1 MNIFFFV
8 RRFVLFI
15 LVIIAAISLNF
26 FLPRLTGQD
35 PVQQRI
41 AQLEI
46 ETGGG
51 GGGDKTDLI
60 NNYNEKFGLT
70 KSLSEQFMSYLNDAL
85 SLNFGYSISLYP
97 AKVADLIINALPWT
111 IGLLLVSTIFSFVV
125 GSIIGAILAWSKKIS
140 IFKTTVPI
148 LFIFSSVPFYL
159 LGLVLIWIFSFELS
173 WLPLFGGF
181 KATTIPEYSFSFFL
195 EVIEHSILP
204 SLSIVLAQS
213 GFWALGMRSMMITT
227 KGEDYI
233 SFAEAKG
240 LKNERIFF
248 NYAIRNAILPQV
260 TALALSLSHIISG
273 AILVEIVFSYPG
285 IGSLLYQAI
294 KSFDYFIIQGVVLIL
309 VISIAFSMLIID
321 LIYPLIDPRI
331 KISNV

>member
-1 MNIFFFV
+1 MNIFFFI
-8 RRFVLFI
+8 RRIILFF

-35 PVQQRI
+35 PVKQRVM
-41 AQLEI
+41 QLEI

-51 GGGDKTDLI
+51 GDKSDLI
-60 NNYNEKFGLT
+60 ENYNKKFGLDRT
-70 KSLSEQFMSYLNDAL
+70 IYEQFISYVTDTLNFE
-85 SLNFGYSISLYP
+85 FGYSISLYP
-97 AKVADLIINALPWT
+97 TKVKKLISNALPWT
-111 IGLLLVSTIFSFVV
+111 IGLLLTSTILSFFI
-125 GSIIGAILAWSKKIS
+125 GSLIGAFIAWSKKIS
-140 IFKTTVPI
+140 VFKSIIPI
-148 LFIFSSVPFYL
+148 LFVFSSVPFYL
-159 LGLVLIWIFSFELS
+159 LGLVLIWLFAFEFEFF
-173 WLPLFGGF
+173 PLFGGY
-181 KATTIPEYSFSFFL
+181 KATTIPNNSFSFFV

-204 SLSIVLAQS
+204 ALSIVLAQS

-233 SFAEAKG
+233 TLAEAKG
-240 LKNERIFF
+240 IENKRIFF

-294 KSFDYFIIQGVVLIL
+294 KSFDYFIIQGIIFIL
-309 VISIAFSMLIID
+309 VISISVSMIIID
-321 LIYPLIDPRI
+321 FIYPLIDPRI
-331 KISNV
+331 RITNV